1 MICNSKAINI
11 IINEIPYSGNI
22 FFCRNKNTKYSCS
35 QAAKEKI
42 ENSCKISAKYLASLQ
57 TNLGSSYFLFLHV
70 ICINVHPLRYSATR
84 FIGMYDIFFY
94 NIHIITLTSDKF

>member
-11 IINEIPYSGNI
+11 IINESHYSGNI

-35 QAAKEKI
+35 QAPKEKI
-42 ENSCKISAKYLASLQ
+42 ENSWKIHTSLQ
-57 TNLGSSYFLFLHV
+57 TNLGSSYFIFLHV
-70 ICINVHPLRYSATR
+70 ICINVYPLRYSATR

-94 NIHIITLTSDKF
+94 NTHIIIFTSDKF